1 MEMSQASETI
11 TRMLHAIDSKDWD
24 GVRRTFADTLEM
36 DYHSLFGDPA
46 ATIDADSQVAGW
58 RAFAGAFDVTQH
70 ITGPILV
77 APTDS
82 GAIARTHVRAYHRIA
97 GAPGGDVW
105 MVAGHYIVQL
115 TRGDDGWAIAGITL
129 QVFYQEGN
137 LRIPQIAR
145 ERATAS
151 RSADA

>member
-1 MEMSQASETI
+1 MSGITLTEVDDATIPTPASGKSTI
-11 TRMLHAIDSKDWD
+11 FLDDADGAPKYKD
-24 GVRRTFADTLEM
+24 DTGSVHTLKG
-36 DYHSLFGDPA
+36 DQGDP
-46 ATIDADSQVAGW
+46 
-58 RAFAGAFDVTQH
+58 
-70 ITGPILV
+70 
-77 APTDS
+77 
-82 GAIARTHVRAYHRIA
+82 

>member
-1 MEMSQASETI
+1 MRSPV
-11 TRMLHAIDSKDWD
+11 H
-24 GVRRTFADTLEM
+24 
-36 DYHSLFGDPA
+36 
-46 ATIDADSQVAGW
+46 
-58 RAFAGAFDVTQH
+58 FDVTQH